1 MKKLA
6 ETWWLVLATGILKA
20 VNRMAPERFTTVHIV
35 YHDGVMNVVSDEDPV
50 LVRALC
56 LHVAHHY
63 DDRKSSDGI
72 VQESKG
78 LV

>member
-1 MKKLA
+1 MRKLA
-6 ETWWLVLATGILKA
+6 ETWWLAMATVVLKA
-20 VNRMAPERFTTVHIV
+20 INRMTPDRFTTVHIV
-35 YHDGVMNVVSDEDPV
+35 HHDGIMNVVSNENPI

-63 DDRKSSDGI
+63 DTNTPDGI